1 MASVAISAGLIFAG
15 VNVASA
21 SEELSIDQVSYVENT
36 VSDYVSTEM
45 IQETN
50 QNELNEINEDSLLI
64 EDDNSEISQEELN
77 HDSVVENEEQSIEIV
92 EEIGEVDTAFYNEY
106 VQADAFNDEQN
117 ELPET
122 TNEVTEHALDDQIT
136 TVSKESELTSA
147 ETEREASL
155 EELTDKILTSDD
167 PKEYI
172 YSQLKEIYSEE
183 DAAGI
188 MQYIQL
194 NNATDSQSLMEAIS
208 AAGVQYAEEKRRPH
222 IFAASGQQSVVLQD
236 GTTVDLSNTD
246 QSITQ
251 AGKGKIFGASDLP
264 ANYTIVATPNKDKN
278 TVDFK
283 LTYTVDPRYNG
294 KTVGSTANHTPLFG
308 IELGEGYA
316 PGTTI
321 PMTAYLDP
329 KNPKR
334 GTSNP
339 SLQVNATSRTPG
351 YSYGGGFDLGGV
363 DAENNRTLN
372 FEFSVPVKDWNGKL
386 DYKFRVGMFNS
397 REGYGDTKYF
407 ESYQNY
413 FKDDYL
419 KQGDFNP
426 GIHETEETV
435 EIRQES
441 VPFDTETRYNP
452 DLPVGT
458 QNTIREGTIGINR
471 YTKKVTY
478 YKGVKISETPEQK
491 EIVQEKVDRII
502 EVGTKAPESDDSG
515 IKIGDSRFETSSEL
529 IPYQTIVRV
538 NPDLPAGQT
547 KTLQYGK
554 NGEKITTYRVLLDD
568 KKNEIGR
575 LQYGEARIT
584 EATNEIIEIGLGK
597 DDSTQTIRP
606 KLDAKYEEGSF
617 NGRKGTWV
625 TISDTTNPEIPIEL
639 SRFFIPDGEDGKPAK
654 PAEMPHIKDGIWWI
668 GEKNT
673 GIPATGPKGDQG
685 EAGKDGE
692 TPNIEVVPSEDPEN
706 PGYTI
711 VITNPET
718 GEKEEIFV
726 RDGK

>member
-21 SEELSIDQVSYVENT
+21 SEEPSIDQVSYVENT
-36 VSDYVSTEM
+36 VSGNVSTEM

-50 QNELNEINEDSLLI
+50 QQNELNEINEDSLLI

-92 EEIGEVDTAFYNEY
+92 EEIDEADTALYNEY

-117 ELPET
+117 ELSET
-122 TNEVTEHALDDQIT
+122 NYEVTEQALDDQIT
-136 TVSKESELTSA
+136 TASKDLELTSA

-194 NNATDSQSLMEAIS
+194 NDATDSQSLMDAIS

-222 IFAASGQQSVVLQD
+222 IFAATGQQSVVLQD

-246 QSITQ
+246 QPITQ

-308 IELGEGYA
+308 IELGEGYV

-321 PMTAYLDP
+321 PMTAYIDP

-334 GTSNP
+334 DTSYP
-339 SLQVNATSRTPG
+339 SLQVNSTSRTPG
-351 YSYGGGFDLGGV
+351 YSYGGGFELGGV

-386 DYKFRVGMFNS
+386 DYKFRVGMFNAK
-397 REGYGDTKYF
+397 EGYGDTKYV

-426 GIHETEETV
+426 DIHETEETV

-668 GEKNT
+668 G
-673 GIPATGPKGDQG
+673 
-685 EAGKDGE
+685 
-692 TPNIEVVPSEDPEN
+692 
-706 PGYTI
+706 
-711 VITNPET
+711 
-718 GEKEEIFV
+718 GEKYWYTSN
-726 RDGK
+726 RSKGRSGRSRKRRRKSKNQCHKR